1 MDPHSSIF
9 SLILVFLGIAVFY
22 GIVVLGHYSIIS
34 LNDNELAKEI
44 DDGNK
49 KAKLIGKIIEKPT
62 RFILS
67 MQVVECFCSMFIAAF
82 LSSAIATSVFAKL
95 PDFRNVQPRIVYV
108 ILLLAITVV
117 IGVVTIVLSQLVPK
131 KLAVNNPRAI
141 AYALAPIMRAVYWIV
156 FPFVSFVSFLSKIV
170 VGIFG
175 VNIDETEKN
184 VTEEEIRMMIDAG
197 NEKGTIEQSERDM
210 IDNIFEFDDNDVQ
223 KVMTHRTEMVA
234 LQKDV
239 SVVEAVKTAVAEGY
253 SRIPVYD
260 EDIDDI
266 VGILYAKD
274 LLPLVGDANAKNIT
288 ISNFLRPIIFVPE
301 SKRCDDLFKIFQAR
315 KIQVAIVVDEYGG
328 TSGLV
333 SMEDLLEAIVG
344 NIQDEYDDEEELF
357 KKVSDNCYIF
367 DGSIDIEDFEKI
379 ASVDIPNEYE
389 ECETLGGL
397 ITDMLDRIPEEKEHP
412 EVSFSNAVLKVL
424 KVEDRR
430 IAKVKCEIKPLEA

>member
-9 SLILVFLGIAVFY
+9 SLVIVFLAITLFY
-22 GIVVLGHYSIIS
+22 GLIVLGHYSIIS
-34 LNDNELAKEI
+34 LKDNELEKEI
-44 DDGNK
+44 NDGNK
-49 KAKLIGKIIEKPT
+49 KAILIGKIIEKPT

-67 MQVVECFCSMFIAAF
+67 MQVLECFCSMFVAVF
-82 LSSAIATSVFAKL
+82 LSQAIATNIFVKIPNYYAFSPK
-95 PDFRNVQPRIVYV
+95 IVYV
-108 ILLLAITVV
+108 TLLI
-117 IGVVTIVLSQLVPK
+117 VVTIIIGILTVVLSQLVPK
-131 KLAVNNPRAI
+131 KMAVNNPI
-141 AYALAPIMRAVYWIV
+141 GFAYSLAPLMRLVYWLI
-156 FPFVSFVSFLSKIV
+156 FPLVALISSLSKII

-175 VNIDETEKN
+175 INIDESEKN

-223 KVMTHRTEMVA
+223 RVMTHRTEMVT
-234 LQKDV
+234 LQKDI
-239 SVVEAVKTAVAEGY
+239 SVTEAVKTAVEEGY

-260 EDIDDI
+260 DDIDDI
-266 VGILYAKD
+266 VGVLYVKD
-274 LLPLVGDANAKNIT
+274 LLPLVGDENAKNIT
-288 ISNFLRPIIFVPE
+288 IGQFLRPIIFVPE
-301 SKRCDDLFKIFQAR
+301 SKRCDDLFKIFQAK

-367 DGSIDIEDFEKI
+367 DGSIDIDDFEKI
-379 ASVDIPNEYE
+379 VSVDIPEEYE
-389 ECETLGGL
+389 DSETLGGL
-397 ITDMLDRIPEEKEHP
+397 ITDMLERIPEEKEHP
-412 EVSFSNAVLKVL
+412 EVSLANAVLKVL